1 MERSWTKQQENA
13 ISSTDG
19 SVLVSAAA
27 GSGKTAVLVERV
39 IRLITR
45 AEKQTD
51 IDRLLIVTFTKDAAA
66 EMRGR
71 ISDALNLLLE
81 DDPYDPNLLRQKQ
94 LLYQAHISTIHSFC
108 SDLVR
113 EYFHTLE
120 ISPDFR
126 IISDG
131 ELDLICTEAA
141 ELALEKFYNDGE
153 SRFLALLD
161 AFAAKSG
168 DQKLRETVFKIY
180 EFLESQPFADKW
192 LDDMLS
198 GYGER
203 KIADSVWGK
212 IIIEYALIAAEHAVN
227 LTETSIKM
235 LGEDEALYEKLYP
248 LFEGD
253 RIFLDKLC
261 EKLLGSDWDKIVEH
275 ISGFAPGRLT
285 APRGYKDNPIKLA
298 VAKSRDEVKETIKA
312 LNSYFC
318 RTEAEAGEELEQ
330 LQGLVATLFD
340 LVREYSRQL
349 DALKRRKNALTFSDL
364 ERMTVRLLAVPEEE
378 GYRKTALADEISS
391 RFDMVIV
398 DEFQDVN
405 EVQNLIFNCVSTDEN
420 NLFVVGDVKQS
431 IYGFRQAKPQ
441 IFLDRKKQYNRFDED
456 NPKYPLN
463 IILDKNFRSR
473 REVCDTVNFIFSRLM
488 SEPAARMDYT
498 ADEMLNV
505 GAVYPESEAC
515 NTKISFIEKSAFED
529 AEVPELEAAY
539 IAHEIHKMMGEGF
552 TVTDGS
558 VRRRATYGDF
568 AVIMRSPKRRA
579 AAYVHTLIN
588 CGIPAYSEE
597 KDNCFDAQEV
607 KILLNLL
614 RVIDNPSVDI
624 PLLSVMCSPIYGFTP
639 DELAELRAQSRY
651 SSLYQAV
658 ILYAKKSKKA
668 EGFLNQLGS
677 LRAYSC
683 ACTVDELIGRV
694 LEATALGA
702 ITSSVN
708 GGESPTR
715 NLSLIRAYAR
725 SFESGGTKSLSD
737 FISFA
742 DRLKENGSALPAS
755 QDAKSSINGVRVLSI
770 HKSKGL
776 EFPVCFIAGTAF
788 EFNHSDLRNDV
799 LIDSYAGLG
808 IKRKQGICR
817 YNTLPRIAV
826 ELEIKKNEIAEELRV
841 LYVALTRARE
851 KLVIV
856 SSVNNAEKYLSNI
869 YSKLVFERVIEPYA
883 VTKCRSISDWITL
896 AALTN
901 PSLNEY
907 RRACNPSA
915 PMISAKAAHPEWE
928 VEIINAYEDI
938 FADPGSE
945 LSDATEEIESGET
958 TEKDYA
964 EILRK
969 NLAFEYRNAEIMDL
983 PQKVS
988 ASEIAHGE
996 HIEHFGRLIAKPA
1009 FASRELSSAVERGT
1023 AHHAFLQYC
1032 DFEAAAKDISSEISR
1047 LQAENRLCEAQAKAI
1062 DTQRLSAMLN
1072 TELFSRI
1079 IHSDRVY
1086 REERFFVKL
1095 KPSEVFG
1102 ECGGADNAGI
1112 IVQGAVDLAFEEN
1125 GGLVIL
1131 DYKTD
1136 RVRDINRLCQLYQ
1149 RQLGIYKLAMEQSLE
1164 IRVKELIIVS
1174 VYLNDYI
1181 SLDFPE

>member
-1 MERSWTKQQENA
+1 
-13 ISSTDG
+13 
-19 SVLVSAAA
+19 
-27 GSGKTAVLVERV
+27 
-39 IRLITR
+39 
-45 AEKQTD
+45 
-51 IDRLLIVTFTKDAAA
+51 
-66 EMRGR
+66 
-71 ISDALNLLLE
+71 
-81 DDPYDPNLLRQKQ
+81 
-94 LLYQAHISTIHSFC
+94 
-108 SDLVR
+108 
-113 EYFHTLE
+113 
-120 ISPDFR
+120 
-126 IISDG
+126 
-131 ELDLICTEAA
+131 
-141 ELALEKFYNDGE
+141 
-153 SRFLALLD
+153 
-161 AFAAKSG
+161 
-168 DQKLRETVFKIY
+168 
-180 EFLESQPFADKW
+180 
-192 LDDMLS
+192 
-198 GYGER
+198 
-203 KIADSVWGK
+203 
-212 IIIEYALIAAEHAVN
+212 
-227 LTETSIKM
+227 
-235 LGEDEALYEKLYP
+235 
-248 LFEGD
+248 
-253 RIFLDKLC
+253 
-261 EKLLGSDWDKIVEH
+261 
-275 ISGFAPGRLT
+275 
-285 APRGYKDNPIKLA
+285 
-298 VAKSRDEVKETIKA
+298 
-312 LNSYFC
+312 
-318 RTEAEAGEELEQ
+318 
-330 LQGLVATLFD
+330 
-340 LVREYSRQL
+340 
-349 DALKRRKNALTFSDL
+349 
-364 ERMTVRLLAVPEEE
+364 
-378 GYRKTALADEISS
+378 
-391 RFDMVIV
+391 
-398 DEFQDVN
+398 
-405 EVQNLIFNCVSTDEN
+405 
-420 NLFVVGDVKQS
+420 
-431 IYGFRQAKPQ
+431 
-441 IFLDRKKQYNRFDED
+441 
-456 NPKYPLN
+456 
-463 IILDKNFRSR
+463 
-473 REVCDTVNFIFSRLM
+473 
-488 SEPAARMDYT
+488 
-498 ADEMLNV
+498 
-505 GAVYPESEAC
+505 AVYPESEAC

-668 EGFLNQLGS
+668 ESFLNQLGS

-755 QDAKSSINGVRVLSI
+755 QDSKSSINGVRVLSI

-856 SSVNNAEKYLSNI
+856 SSVNNVEKYLSNI

-938 FADPGSE
+938 FTDPESE
-945 LSDATEEIESGET
+945 LSDATEEIELGET

-1023 AHHAFLQYC
+1023 VHHAFLQYC
-1032 DFEAAAKDISSEISR
+1032 DFEAAAKDISSEINR
-1047 LQAENRLCEAQAKAI
+1047 LQAENRLSEAQAKAI

-1095 KPSEVFG
+1095 RPSEVFG

-1164 IRVKELIIVS
+1164 IRVNELIIVS

>member
-45 AEKQTD
+45 AENQTD

-248 LFEGD
+248 LFESD

-364 ERMTVRLLAVPEEE
+364 ERLTVRLLAVPDEE

-539 IAHEIHKMMGEGF
+539 IAREIHKMMSEGF
-552 TVTDGS
+552 TVTDGN
-558 VRRRATYGDF
+558 VRRAATYGDF

-579 AAYVHTLIN
+579 AAYVRTLTD

-614 RVIDNPSVDI
+614 RVIDNPSVDL
-624 PLLSVMCSPIYGFTP
+624 PLLSVMCSPVYGFTP

-651 SSLYQAV
+651 SSLYSAV
-658 ILYAKKSKKA
+658 ISYAKSNEKA
-668 EGFLNQLGS
+668 AGFLSQLAA

-694 LEATALGA
+694 LEVTALGA
-702 ITSSVN
+702 ITSAVK
-708 GGESPTR
+708 GGESPAR

-725 SFESGGTKSLSD
+725 SFESGGSKSLSD

-742 DRLKENGSALPAS
+742 DRLKENGSALPCVS
-755 QDAKSSINGVRVLSI
+755 GRQKQ
-770 HKSKGL
+770 HK
-776 EFPVCFIAGTAF
+776 
-788 EFNHSDLRNDV
+788 R
-799 LIDSYAGLG
+799 
-808 IKRKQGICR
+808 
-817 YNTLPRIAV
+817 
-826 ELEIKKNEIAEELRV
+826 
-841 LYVALTRARE
+841 RE
-851 KLVIV
+851 G
-856 SSVNNAEKYLSNI
+856 A
-869 YSKLVFERVIEPYA
+869 
-883 VTKCRSISDWITL
+883 
-896 AALTN
+896 
-901 PSLNEY
+901 
-907 RRACNPSA
+907 
-915 PMISAKAAHPEWE
+915 
-928 VEIINAYEDI
+928 
-938 FADPGSE
+938 
-945 LSDATEEIESGET
+945 
-958 TEKDYA
+958 
-964 EILRK
+964 
-969 NLAFEYRNAEIMDL
+969 
-983 PQKVS
+983 
-988 ASEIAHGE
+988 
-996 HIEHFGRLIAKPA
+996 
-1009 FASRELSSAVERGT
+1009 
-1023 AHHAFLQYC
+1023 QY
-1032 DFEAAAKDISSEISR
+1032 
-1047 LQAENRLCEAQAKAI
+1047 
-1062 DTQRLSAMLN
+1062 
-1072 TELFSRI
+1072 
-1079 IHSDRVY
+1079 
-1086 REERFFVKL
+1086 
-1095 KPSEVFG
+1095 P
-1102 ECGGADNAGI
+1102 
-1112 IVQGAVDLAFEEN
+1112 
-1125 GGLVIL
+1125 
-1131 DYKTD
+1131 
-1136 RVRDINRLCQLYQ
+1136 
-1149 RQLGIYKLAMEQSLE
+1149 
-1164 IRVKELIIVS
+1164 
-1174 VYLNDYI
+1174 
-1181 SLDFPE
+1181 